1 MILKERLQILDDVLQ
16 SAQSILAEY
25 KSIASVSSEALNRM
39 KAYIAQDKV
48 EPKEVLDMFRR
59 VHDMQMQ
66 SMQVFTNVLEK
77 FPVEHTIQ
85 ELQML
90 ELFRNLTE
98 HQKRQFMSQ
107 LEQFIL
113 NKRKR

>member
-1 MILKERLQILDDVLQ
+1 MILKERLQILDEVLQ
-16 SAQSILAEY
+16 SAQNVLSEY

-39 KAYIAQDKV
+39 KAYIAQDQV

-77 FPVEHTIQ
+77 FPVEHTVQ